1 MANIRGTFDLAIIG
15 ARPCQVVEALEAEDM
30 KARQLFGMFVYVI
43 AHQAG
48 YFFFQAL
55 RNSEGTAIL

>member
-1 MANIRGTFDLAIIG
+1 MANIRGAFDLAIIG

-43 AHQAG
+43 THQAG

-55 RNSEGTAIL
+55 RE